1 MNADTELYTKYLK
14 KRKSEI
20 DWMFPA
26 ENFIRIFKINFK
38 NNKKLRCLDFGC
50 GDGRHTEFLIQ
61 NGCKVLATDISTAA
75 INLTKLRLPKFNN
88 FYKYKSLEDFKSNI
102 SKNKK
107 KFDLIVCWETIHFL
121 GDLNKIINLI
131 SIFKKI
137 LKKKGKIIITFP
149 AEDHYLLKNKKIGLS
164 SYLIKEEERKGMKIT
179 APNLKKLKIIY
190 KQLKLD
196 IKSIY
201 KYSHGRVLF
210 NKTIL
215 SMKNSSLKKL
225 FSMYAFLL
233 SK

>member
-20 DWMFPA
+20 AWMSPA
-26 ENFIRIFKINFK
+26 ENFIRIFKINFE

-88 FYKYKSLEDFKSNI
+88 FYKYESLEDFKSNI
-102 SKNKK
+102 RKKK

-137 LKKKGKIIITFP
+137 FKKKGKNNY
-149 AEDHYLLKNKKIGLS
+149 YLSRRRSLSFKK
-164 SYLIKEEERKGMKIT
+164 
-179 APNLKKLKIIY
+179 
-190 KQLKLD
+190 
-196 IKSIY
+196 
-201 KYSHGRVLF
+201 
-210 NKTIL
+210 
-215 SMKNSSLKKL
+215 
-225 FSMYAFLL
+225 
-233 SK
+233 